1 MPKLRK
7 LKPFINEKIWGGEK
21 LKALKNISSTLP
33 VGETWEVSSLS
44 SGKSILLDSG
54 EPIDQDLSYIVKFI
68 DTSDNLSVQVHPDD
82 EYAKEHENEN
92 GKTECWIIL
101 SAEENAGIY
110 LGFKKGVTRKEFINA
125 ATNKMSCN
133 QFLNFIPVKAGDFFV
148 LPPGTVHAIG
158 KGITL
163 CEVQQSS
170 GVTYRVWDWNRKDFN
185 GQERELHLNKASDV
199 LQFGEAF
206 NQKILSSIKNN
217 VFEFEGI
224 QTLIKHRDFKV
235 ELFNKFKNSQLE
247 LKVNHG
253 DSIILFDGAIDDLVS
268 WDSALVEGDGSLLLE
283 NHQVSTFLL
292 VSGKN

>member
-1 MPKLRK
+1 M
-7 LKPFINEKIWGGEK
+7 
-21 LKALKNISSTLP
+21 
-33 VGETWEVSSLS
+33 
-44 SGKSILLDSG
+44 
-54 EPIDQDLSYIVKFI
+54 
-68 DTSDNLSVQVHPDD
+68 
-82 EYAKEHENEN
+82 
-92 GKTECWIIL
+92 
-101 SAEENAGIY
+101 
-110 LGFKKGVTRKEFINA
+110 
-125 ATNKMSCN
+125 
-133 QFLNFIPVKAGDFFV
+133 

-185 GQERELHLNKASDV
+185 GSERELHLDKASDV

-206 NQKILSSIKNN
+206 NQKILSSMKKN

-253 DSIILFDGAIDDLVS
+253 DSIILFDGAIDELVS

-292 VSGKN
+292 VTGKN